1 MENLQ
6 PEFMQNGIDSLRQS
20 GEFLMTGVVG
30 SNMPPVDFNSSALLP
45 ESADEFSMTP
55 YEFEESA
62 KILWE
67 DLQLTYHHACTAN
80 RFTDD
85 YLKLCG
91 RLEKSIKQIGSLCI
105 TKAVLEQ
112 NGLVFPDL
120 RKMNIAEL
128 LGMVSFHLRKCHAA
142 FRTIYQQNDFLGM
155 SYLNREFRWVELGSR
170 LKATDV
176 KIQNILSGKVNAEK
190 ILKREEVKKRSSDD
204 VSNAAALPQN
214 LPVNPAALPINGSL
228 AREML
233 RRQKTVEKQE
243 DEKQKM
249 IDGLYAIWGRK
260 SQIFSDLEAVQPA
273 LVFPL
278 IQKENGKSK
287 NIFLSAD
294 EARKIMMKDA
304 RERGDQRALS
314 EISLESDEQLNN
326 RWIAY
331 IETSLP
337 PD

>member
-1 MENLQ
+1 MEILQ
-6 PEFMQNGIDSLRQS
+6 PEFMQNGYDSLRRS
-20 GEFLMTGVVG
+20 DDFLMSGVVG

-45 ESADEFSMTP
+45 ESADEFSMAP

-62 KILWE
+62 IILWE

-80 RFTDD
+80 RFTED

-91 RLEKSIKQIGSLCI
+91 RLEKNIKQIGSLCI
-105 TKAVLEQ
+105 TKVVLEQ

-155 SYLNREFRWVELGSR
+155 SYLNWEFRWVELGNR

-190 ILKREEVKKRSSDD
+190 ILKREEVKKRSSDE
-204 VSNAAALPQN
+204 VSNNAALPQN

-228 AREML
+228 AREMI
-233 RRQKTVEKQE
+233 RRQKITEKHE
-243 DEKQKM
+243 DERQKM
-249 IDGLYAIWGRK
+249 IDDLYAIWGRK
-260 SQIFSDLEAVQPA
+260 NQVFPDLDMVQPA

-278 IQKENGKSK
+278 IQKENGKTK
-287 NIFLSAD
+287 NVFLSAD
-294 EARKIMMKDA
+294 EAREILMEDA
-304 RERGDQRALS
+304 REQRDQKTLH

-331 IETSLP
+331 IETLP
-337 PD
+337 PPD

>member
-1 MENLQ
+1 MDILQ
-6 PEFMQNGIDSLRQS
+6 SEIMQNRNSSLRQS
-20 GEFLMTGVVG
+20 DDFLLTGVVDN
-30 SNMPPVDFNSSALLP
+30 NMPPVDFNSSALLP
-45 ESADEFSMTP
+45 ESADEFSMAP

-62 KILWE
+62 IILWE

-80 RFTDD
+80 RFIED

-91 RLEKSIKQIGSLCI
+91 RLEKNIKQIGSLCI

-120 RKMNIAEL
+120 RKMNVAEL

-155 SYLNREFRWVELGSR
+155 SYLNWEFRWVELGNR

-176 KIQNILSGKVNAEK
+176 KIQNILSGKVNAEN
-190 ILKREEVKKRSSDD
+190 ILKREEVKKRSSDE
-204 VSNAAALPQN
+204 VINAGALPQN

-228 AREML
+228 AREMI
-233 RRQKTVEKQE
+233 RRQKTAEKHE
-243 DEKQKM
+243 DQKQKM
-249 IDGLYAIWGRK
+249 IDDLYALWGRK
-260 SQIFSDLEAVQPA
+260 SQVFPDLEMAQPA

-287 NIFLSAD
+287 NVVLSAD
-294 EARKIMMKDA
+294 KARKILLDDA
-304 RERGDQRALS
+304 REREDQKA
-314 EISLESDEQLNN
+314 ISAISVENNEQLNN
-326 RWIAY
+326 RWITY
-331 IETSLP
+331 IETSSP